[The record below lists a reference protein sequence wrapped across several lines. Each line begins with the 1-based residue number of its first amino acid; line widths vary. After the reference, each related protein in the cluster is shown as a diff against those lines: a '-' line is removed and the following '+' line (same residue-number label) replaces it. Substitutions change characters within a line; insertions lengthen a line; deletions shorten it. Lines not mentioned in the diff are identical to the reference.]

1 MAQNKTAEGQFRGAV
16 LTKIHV
22 LGLLVEAGE
31 ATRGEHT
38 NSARKVW
45 TRTDKPSCSEDTRE
59 KKIPSVS
66 LIYLNLTNHKVLTFK
81 VDTVISLQIKPSEP
95 TASGRQ

>member
-16 LTKIHV
+16 LTQMHV

-31 ATRGEHT
+31 ATQGEHT

-59 KKIPSVS
+59 KNTFRVTYIFKF
-66 LIYLNLTNHKVLTFK
+66 NL
-81 VDTVISLQIKPSEP
+81 S
-95 TASGRQ
+95 